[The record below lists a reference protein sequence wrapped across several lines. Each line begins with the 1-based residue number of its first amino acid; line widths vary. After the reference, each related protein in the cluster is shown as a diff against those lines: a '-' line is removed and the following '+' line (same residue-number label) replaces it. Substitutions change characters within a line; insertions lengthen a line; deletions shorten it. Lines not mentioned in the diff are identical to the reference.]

1 MADKT
6 LLCACIVCLK
16 ANPNGVQLNR
26 NTYNRHR
33 KRQQELLEKDEILE
47 VIEQEENVKDVESQ
61 MEDILYQEEFQI
73 KNINKSDQDDSFNE
87 DDEINKSDEV
97 NEDDEI
103 NEDNENNENNE
114 NGEINENFNLS
125 EEDNEYYS
133 DYDIYDIEREDDND
147 NENIKNNDDNKDN
160 DEHEDNNEN
169 NNDEESD
176 DKENNDEIDE
186 DNDIMQIDN
195 ITNILSK
202 EIIEGLQLL
211 HLKTL
216 YNFTESAY
224 DDIMK
229 IFTTNNISLYKV
241 KKYLKDVI
249 GLVPVFYD
257 MCENSCICYTGSYEL
272 YQNCPICNSSRFD
285 AKGKAKKVMP
295 YLSLIDRLKVQF
307 NDNNRSKELLYRHKY
322 ITNKNDDDLDD
333 IFDGKIYKELVNKN
347 LFNDER
353 DVVLTASCDGYQIFK
368 QKTDDCWL
376 FIVINNNLH
385 PSLRVKKENLLVPFL
400 IPGPNQPKDF
410 NTFLRPFINE
420 MKQLESKYFY
430 LYLFI

>member
-6 LLCACIVCLK
+6 LLCTCVNCLK
-16 ANPNGVQLNR
+16 ENPNGIQLNL

-33 KRQQELLEKDEILE
+33 KRQQELSKKDEILE
-47 VIEQEENVKDVESQ
+47 VIEQKENVKVFESQ
-61 MEDILYQEEFQI
+61 VEDVLYQEEFQTENI
-73 KNINKSDQDDSFNE
+73 LNQEEFQIANILHQKEFQTEDINKSDQDDSFNE
-87 DDEINKSDEV
+87 DDKFY
-97 NEDDEI
+97 EDF
-103 NEDNENNENNE
+103 
-114 NGEINENFNLS
+114 NFS

-133 DYDIYDIEREDDND
+133 DYNIEKENDNDKEDIENDDNNENDDDND
-147 NENIKNNDDNKDN
+147 NKTN
-160 DEHEDNNEN
+160 DE
-169 NNDEESD
+169 DEESND
-176 DKENNDEIDE
+176 ENNSDVNE
-186 DNDIMQIDN
+186 DDDVMQIDDD
-195 ITNILSK
+195 TNILNK
-202 EIIEGLQLL
+202 EIIEGLKLL

>member
-1 MADKT
+1 
-6 LLCACIVCLK
+6 
-16 ANPNGVQLNR
+16 
-26 NTYNRHR
+26 
-33 KRQQELLEKDEILE
+33 
-47 VIEQEENVKDVESQ
+47 
-61 MEDILYQEEFQI
+61 
-73 KNINKSDQDDSFNE
+73 
-87 DDEINKSDEV
+87 
-97 NEDDEI
+97 
-103 NEDNENNENNE
+103 
-114 NGEINENFNLS
+114 
-125 EEDNEYYS
+125 
-133 DYDIYDIEREDDND
+133 
-147 NENIKNNDDNKDN
+147 
-160 DEHEDNNEN
+160 
-169 NNDEESD
+169 
-176 DKENNDEIDE
+176 
-186 DNDIMQIDN
+186 MQIDN
-195 ITNILSK
+195 STNILSK
-202 EIIEGLQLL
+202 EIIEGLKLL

-347 LFNDER
+347 LFNNER
-353 DVVLTASCDGYQIFK
+353 DVALTASCDGYQIFK